1 MRRKLIYSVYAVFVL
16 VIAASIPAGAAV
28 PITVQN
34 YSLELPGNGKIIGWD
49 MVDGAHYESGA
60 GGGPAEV
67 PGWESDGAIADS
79 GVETGYTPTNG
90 TYTGFI
96 KGNDPNVYNLTNFP
110 IGQGDVFELAGRAR
124 ILDIPSIM
132 IITVREPQWL
142 LIM

>member
-34 YSLELPGNGKIIGWD
+34 YSFELPGTGKIIGWD
-49 MVDGAHYESGA
+49 MADGAHYEGGA

-67 PGWESDGAIADS
+67 PGWESDGKSINDS

-90 TYTGFI
+90 TYTGFM
-96 KGNDPNVYNLTNFP
+96 KAT
-110 IGQGDVFELAGRAR
+110 
-124 ILDIPSIM
+124 
-132 IITVREPQWL
+132 
-142 LIM
+142 